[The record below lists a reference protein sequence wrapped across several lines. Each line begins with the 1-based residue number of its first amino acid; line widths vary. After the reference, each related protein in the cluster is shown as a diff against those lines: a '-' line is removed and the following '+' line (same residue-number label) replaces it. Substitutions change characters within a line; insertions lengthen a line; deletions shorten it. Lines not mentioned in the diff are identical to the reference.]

1 MRPWIGITMNYQE
14 DDVIA
19 DASQLGAKGQYFDYA
34 AVDYIRA
41 IERAGG
47 MPVWLPAMGN
57 QEILEELLD
66 RCDGILVS
74 GGHDMDPS
82 RYGEENTDTG
92 SFCVKRDEQDLFVT
106 RYALEK
112 DKSLLAICRGIQ
124 VLNVACGGTLYQ
136 DLQKAGY
143 QNHSGGDRPRNEGWH
158 EVLLESGSLPA
169 EIYGKQ
175 RILVNSYHH
184 QAVKDL
190 GEGLTIAGVSGD
202 RVTEAI
208 VYPEN
213 RFAVGVQWHPEM
225 MYDSSEQDLLF
236 QAFVKSC
243 MR

>member
-14 DDVIA
+14 DNVIA

-47 MPVWLPAMGN
+47 MPVWLPTMADPDNLM
-57 QEILEELLD
+57 ELLD
-66 RCDGILVS
+66 RCDGLLVS

-82 RYGEENTDTG
+82 RYGEKNTYTG
-92 SFCVKRDEQDLFVT
+92 SFCTKRDEQDLFVT
-106 RYALEK
+106 RYALER

-175 RILVNSYHH
+175 RIMVNSYHH

-190 GEGLTIAGVSGD
+190 GEGLTLAGVSGD
-202 RVTEAI
+202 HVTEAV
-208 VYPEN
+208 VYTKN
-213 RFAVGVQWHPEM
+213 KFAVGVQWHPEM
-225 MYDSSEQDLLF
+225 MYDSTEQDLLF